1 MATIQQALA
10 AADSLSLYLMILLG
24 AALGLRRGE
33 MAALMWEDIDFDEET
48 VSIGKSRVHTKR
60 KVIEKAPKSKAGIRT
75 FSVGHDVANALREA
89 KEMYDDLA
97 EKPGFHNLGYVVC
110 KENGKPY
117 HPDSMT
123 QKWERFVDKAN
134 LPKIRLHD
142 LRHSNATAPI
152 AAGVSAKVVQH
163 RLGHADV
170 SITLNTYTHVL
181 PEMDEDASSKL
192 NQSLFSGGVPISH
205 PPVTI

>member
-48 VSIGKSRVHTKR
+48 VSIGKSRVSTKR

-75 FSVGHDVANALREA
+75 FSVGHDVANAVREA
-89 KEMYDDLA
+89 
-97 EKPGFHNLGYVVC
+97 
-110 KENGKPY
+110 
-117 HPDSMT
+117 
-123 QKWERFVDKAN
+123 
-134 LPKIRLHD
+134 
-142 LRHSNATAPI
+142 
-152 AAGVSAKVVQH
+152 
-163 RLGHADV
+163 
-170 SITLNTYTHVL
+170 
-181 PEMDEDASSKL
+181 DEDAASKL
-192 NQSLFSGGVPISH
+192 NQSLFSTAMPISH